1 MEQLSTDLKHQDK
14 IELELK
20 RIKADNQD
28 LDGKNENEVRRQLRM
43 IKKKYGLEDIDDFLS
58 KDGMK
63 NNDIIFK
70 DKKLDNLWKKINK
83 LDLNEEQLKIL
94 KEELNNFGDNLNE
107 YHKLAGIYDTK
118 QQKSNYKNDENHID
132 SLMNLDLDTM
142 DEKLRQKHIELKD
155 HYRRINDMVYSK
167 DMLTK
172 TSTGDFEEEQV
183 ARLWQMA
190 LKSDFN
196 EEELVTLKEKL
207 LHYENRIKKLNYFQG
222 QLAKSNQ
229 RRNNEINDDPNSI
242 NQQQHEHIVSRVQ
255 ELDSHVKKL
264 QHQLEQKILSK
275 HYEL

>member
-1 MEQLSTDLKHQDK
+1 MEKLSIDLKHQDK
-14 IELELK
+14 IELDLK
-20 RIKADNQD
+20 RIKADNKD

-43 IKKKYGLEDIDDFLS
+43 IKKKYGLEDVDDFLN
-58 KDGMK
+58 KNGIK
-63 NNDIIFK
+63 NNDSFFK

-83 LDLNEEQLKIL
+83 LDLTEEQLKIL

-107 YHKLAGIYDTK
+107 YHKLAGVYDAK
-118 QQKSNYKNDENHID
+118 QQKSNHINDENHID
-132 SLMNLDLDTM
+132 SLMNLSLDTM

-155 HYRRINDMVYSK
+155 HYKRINDMIYSK
-167 DMLTK
+167 DILSK
-172 TSTGDFEEEQV
+172 KSSGEFEEEEV

-222 QLAKSNQ
+222 QLTKSNQ
-229 RRNNEINDDPNSI
+229 KRSNEISDDSI
-242 NQQQHEHIVSRVQ
+242 NQQQHEHIVNRVK
-255 ELDSHVKKL
+255 ELDNHVKKL
-264 QHQLEQKILSK
+264 QTQLEQKILSK